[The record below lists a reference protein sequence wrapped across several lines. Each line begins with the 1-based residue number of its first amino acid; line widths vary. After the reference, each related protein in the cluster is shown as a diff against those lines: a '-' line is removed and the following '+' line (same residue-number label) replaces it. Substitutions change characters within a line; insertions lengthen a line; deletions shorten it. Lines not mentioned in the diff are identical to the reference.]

1 MNNLGTVFGEEH
13 GKLRASPCFA
23 HYLIKNKGRIDIE
36 DLRCKLMGVRRG
48 DLTSAPMDDAFDENF
63 NYEPAKWKDR
73 RINSI
78 AAGDEA
84 PKEPHIQALLRNGLA
99 DEEGMRYYSFC
110 RGQWERGDC
119 TWHCRD
125 CGECNDW
132 REWHCGKCKK
142 CTYGVSIPC
151 QGCGGV
157 SELYNDMAARGE
169 VYEEHEEL

>member
-13 GKLRASPCFA
+13 GQLRANPCFA

-36 DLRCKLMGVRRG
+36 DLRSKLMGVRRG
-48 DLTSAPMDDAFDENF
+48 DMTTAPVD
-63 NYEPAKWKDR
+63 
-73 RINSI
+73 
-78 AAGDEA
+78 
-84 PKEPHIQALLRNGLA
+84 EPHIQALLRDGLA

-110 RGQWERGDC
+110 RGQWEQGDC

-157 SELYNDMAARGE
+157 SELRNDMAARGE